1 MINELSKDLVI
12 LIYKKF
18 HRFTYLDKLLLVNK
32 ETYNIIK
39 YINNFHYN
47 NLKIYLNIK
56 SSQNINQIYKIIS
69 QNLFNNRILNVKKI
83 NTNITNLPLPNLIKI
98 LVIFNEYYLFNTSS
112 NYIKIISYSQL
123 LEPINIYQTEYDFF
137 PFLIF
142 NLYIKFFIF
151 VEYNYQNN
159 NYRLKIKSLISNT
172 NVGLYK
178 NITEYDILKMITLTK
193 NDLLNIYL

>member
-47 NLKIYLNIK
+47 KLKIYLNIK
-56 SSQNINQIYKIIS
+56 SSQNINHIYKIIS

-83 NTNITNLPLPNLIKI
+83 NTNIKKLPLPNLIKI
-98 LVIFNEYYLFNTSS
+98 LIIFNEYYLFNTSS

-142 NLYIKFFIF
+142 NIYTKFFIF
-151 VEYNYQNN
+151 VEYNYQNK

>member
-47 NLKIYLNIK
+47 KLKIYLNIK
-56 SSQNINQIYKIIS
+56 SSQNINHIYKIIS

-83 NTNITNLPLPNLIKI
+83 NTNIKKLPLPNLIKI
-98 LVIFNEYYLFNTSS
+98 LIIFNEYYLFNISS

-123 LEPINIYQTEYDFF
+123 LEPINIYQTEYAFF

-142 NLYIKFFIF
+142 NIYTKFFIF

-159 NYRLKIKSLISNT
+159 KYRLKIKSLISNT

-178 NITEYDILKMITLTK
+178 NITEYDILKMITLSK

>member
-47 NLKIYLNIK
+47 KLKIYLNIK
-56 SSQNINQIYKIIS
+56 SSQNINQINQIYKIIS

-83 NTNITNLPLPNLIKI
+83 NTNIKNLPLPDLIKI

-112 NYIKIISYSQL
+112 NYIKIISY
-123 LEPINIYQTEYDFF
+123 
-137 PFLIF
+137 
-142 NLYIKFFIF
+142 
-151 VEYNYQNN
+151 
-159 NYRLKIKSLISNT
+159 
-172 NVGLYK
+172 
-178 NITEYDILKMITLTK
+178 
-193 NDLLNIYL
+193 